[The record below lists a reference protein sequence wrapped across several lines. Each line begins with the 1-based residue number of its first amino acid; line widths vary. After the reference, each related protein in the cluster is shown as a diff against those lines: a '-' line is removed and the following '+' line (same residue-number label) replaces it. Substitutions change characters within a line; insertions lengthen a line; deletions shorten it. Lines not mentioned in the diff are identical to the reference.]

1 MEIDIKRQ
9 DEVWTVD
16 EQKLGVALQL
26 FHRTDEINP
35 SLQLYASY
43 LEVGNLDYGEVFYV
57 PTDFITERQVE
68 TGRLMVSKKRDEAM
82 QLTWFR
88 MPEFVAH
95 GQYRQEG
102 LPEK

>member
-1 MEIDIKRQ
+1 MEIDIRKQ
-9 DEVWTVD
+9 DEVWTTD
-16 EQKLGVALQL
+16 EQKLGVAMQL

-43 LEVGNLDYGEVFYV
+43 LEVENFEYGEVFYV
-57 PTDFITERQVE
+57 PTDFITERE
-68 TGRLMVSKKRDEAM
+68 EESGRVMLGKERNEAM

-95 GQYRQEG
+95 GQYRKEV
-102 LPEK
+102 LPE